1 MENHKHLWMNTHS
14 YPQTIY
20 IYKDLEG
27 NIISGNIVNDSPN
40 ENPYSEES
48 IYRDY
53 VQYVGIAN
61 KFIKNIK
68 PDNHLN
74 ISF

>member
-1 MENHKHLWMNTHS
+1 MEKQKHLWMNTHP

-27 NIISGNIVNDSPN
+27 NIISGHIVNDNPN
-40 ENPYSEES
+40 ENPYSENS
-48 IYRDY
+48 IYKDY
-53 VQYVGIAN
+53 VRYVGVAH

-68 PDNHLN
+68 PNN
-74 ISF
+74 QN